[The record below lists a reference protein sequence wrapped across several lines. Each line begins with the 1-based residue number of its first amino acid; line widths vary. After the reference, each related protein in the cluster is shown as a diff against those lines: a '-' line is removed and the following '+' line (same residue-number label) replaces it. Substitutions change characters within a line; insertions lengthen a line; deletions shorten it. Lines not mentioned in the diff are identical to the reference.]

1 MYRKHRKSQRKGHT
15 FGEWV
20 TVKEPTTTEEGSKE
34 RTCSV
39 CQTKETET
47 IAKLPDKEDPDQP
60 ATPSA
65 PENVASSEVTKDS
78 IKITWDA
85 PASTEGIAG
94 YKIYVNGAVYATDIS
109 KEAVGYTLSGL
120 KAGETYQIQ
129 VVANNGGNNYNGGND
144 NNGNNGNAGNN
155 KPSDNKNTT
164 TDKNQNS
171 TVNKAAKTGDM
182 TNVVFPQK

>member
-1 MYRKHRKSQRKGHT
+1 M
-15 FGEWV
+15 
-20 TVKEPTTTEEGSKE
+20 
-34 RTCSV
+34 
-39 CQTKETET
+39 
-47 IAKLPDKEDPDQP
+47 
-60 ATPSA
+60 
-65 PENVASSEVTKDS
+65 TKDS

-85 PASTEGIAG
+85 PAATEGIAG

-129 VVANNGGNNYNGGND
+129 VVAVGTDEHATEYAAAALSVTTKSENKDDNNGGND
-144 NNGNNGNAGNN
+144 NNANNGNAGNN

-182 TNVVFPQK
+182 TNVVFPAAVMLLAGAVVAGVLFRRKWME

>member
-1 MYRKHRKSQRKGHT
+1 M
-15 FGEWV
+15 
-20 TVKEPTTTEEGSKE
+20 
-34 RTCSV
+34 
-39 CQTKETET
+39 
-47 IAKLPDKEDPDQP
+47 
-60 ATPSA
+60 
-65 PENVASSEVTKDS
+65 TKDS

-129 VVANNGGNNYNGGND
+129 VVAVGTDENATEYAAAALSVTTKSENKDDNNGGNNNNGGND

-182 TNVVFPQK
+182 TNVVFPAAVMLLAGAVVAGVLFRRKWMK